1 MKQHRSSVM
10 LNFSFGLL
18 YLSLLMPAAMAQ
30 QEAALSILTIPGAQL
45 NPTGPSHTT
54 KLPKRSRRAKRGRP
68 FQLKQRQSRRRP
80 RKHPDQSASREVI
93 DRRVKQ

>member
-1 MKQHRSSVM
+1 MNQLRSSVM
-10 LNFSFGLL
+10 VNFSFALL
-18 YLSLLMPAAMAQ
+18 FLSLLMQAAMAQ
-30 QEAALSILTIPGAQL
+30 QEVALSISTIPGAQL

-54 KLPKRSRRAKRGRP
+54 KLPRGQRRAKRGRP
-68 FQLKQRQSRRRP
+68 FQQKQSQSRRRP